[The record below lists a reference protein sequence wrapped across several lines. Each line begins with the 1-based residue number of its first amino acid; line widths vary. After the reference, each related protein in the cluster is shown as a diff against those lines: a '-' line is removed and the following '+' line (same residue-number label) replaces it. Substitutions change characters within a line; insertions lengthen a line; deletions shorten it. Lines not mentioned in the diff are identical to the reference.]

1 MITKINKA
9 FHKILINTLNT
20 QQIDHLGKIFNPSFD
35 LYRVSGFRPSMPIPR
50 QTAADTLLYFCP
62 EDEDIVRLFSILL
75 KFEGEHF
82 YNRDLLLWGKDEFI
96 TLLKLNK
103 WIYDPELKQFFIDP
117 FYEHEINFL
126 KKIRIIDLRDEIDVK
141 AIIEEISSVSK
152 KMSIKDLEWRIAI
165 RLYDLEPQSAELI
178 RRIIDLLLTRQNLQM
193 FTGEMFF
200 CLKELAIN
208 AGKANYK
215 LLFDKY
221 VTGKQGISAD
231 RNYSKFLELFRLEIQ
246 ENGNENLLALARKD
260 DRHYTITFQSS
271 TDAIEIWVTNDQ
283 SVTYIEKEQILKKI
297 NPGRLDNDNFVSDDD
312 ENTEGAGLG
321 LNLVINLLKNYS
333 GEEHP
338 LKVVFYPDFIK
349 IGFELKRSDL
359 LEKMTAKESEIE
371 KP

>member
-1 MITKINKA
+1 MITTINKA

-20 QQIDHLGKIFNPSFD
+20 QQIDYLGRIFDPLFD
-35 LYRVSGFRPSMPIPR
+35 LYRVSGFRQSMPIPR
-50 QTAADTLLYFCP
+50 QTAADTLLYFCQ

-75 KFEGEHF
+75 RFEGEHF
-82 YNRDLLLWGKDEFI
+82 YNRNLAIWGKDEFI
-96 TLLKLNK
+96 NLLKLNK
-103 WIYDPELKQFFIDP
+103 WIYDPELKQFFLDP
-117 FYEHEINFL
+117 FYEHEINFM
-126 KKIRIIDLRDEIDVK
+126 KKIRIIDLRDEVDVK
-141 AIIEEISSVSK
+141 EIIDEITAISK
-152 KMSIKDLEWRIAI
+152 KMGIKDLEWRIAM

-178 RRIIDLLLTRQNLQM
+178 RRIIDLLLARQNLQM

-221 VTGKQGISAD
+221 ITSKQGITAEK
-231 RNYSKFLELFRLEIQ
+231 NYIKFLELFRLEIQ
-246 ENGNENLLALARKD
+246 ENGNSNLLELARKD

-271 TDAIEIWVTNDQ
+271 KESIEIWVTNDQ
-283 SVTYIEKEQILKKI
+283 NVTYIEKEQILKKI
-297 NPGRLDNDNFVSDDD
+297 NPERLDNDNFVSDD

-321 LNLVINLLKNYS
+321 LSLVINLLKNYS
-333 GEEHP
+333 GDVHP

-359 LEKMTAKESEIE
+359 LAKMQAKGS
-371 KP
+371 